1 MRIIEKLKERIYN
14 IENAENEIK
23 ANMSDISFL
32 INEKFDMLNAKAAQV
47 DKSTAILYR
56 NAARK
61 CERLLKAINGAK
73 GVE

>member
-1 MRIIEKLKERIYN
+1 MKTIERLKERIKN
-14 IENAENEIK
+14 IEDAEYDIK

-32 INEKFDMLNAKAAQV
+32 INEKLDIFKAKAAQAN
-47 DKSTAILYR
+47 KTTAALYR

-61 CERLLKAINGAK
+61 CERLYNAINGVK